1 MEYLNL
7 LGIFMSNAKKIAI
20 VTDSNSGI
28 TPETAKELGVFVVPM
43 PFLINGDPYFENIN
57 LSQEEFYVLLA
68 NQASVSTSQPSPG
81 DLTELWDNILQD
93 HDELVHIPMSSG
105 LSQSCA
111 TAMSLAQDYHGKV
124 HVVDNHRISVT
135 QKESVCDAL
144 KLREMGKSAA
154 EIKEYLEKTAAASSI
169 YIAVDTMKY
178 LKKGG
183 RVTPAAAMI
192 GTILKLKPI
201 LQIHGERL
209 DKYALARGSV
219 KAKETLKAA
228 LKNDLETT
236 FAKYV
241 EMGEMTISL
250 AYTDNRD
257 EVMQFAEEL
266 KTMFPHIPFRFCD
279 SLSLSVA
286 CHIGTG
292 AIGLTCTRILK

>member
-1 MEYLNL
+1 
-7 LGIFMSNAKKIAI
+7 MSNAKKIAI

-28 TPETAKELGVFVVPM
+28 TPKAAKELGVFVVPM

-81 DLTELWDNILQD
+81 DLAELWDNILQD

-241 EMGEMTISL
+241 EKGEMAISL

-257 EVMQFAEEL
+257 EVMQFAEEI
-266 KTMFPHIPFRFCD
+266 KTMFPNIPFRFCEP
-279 SLSLSVA
+279 LSLSVA

>member
-1 MEYLNL
+1 MN
-7 LGIFMSNAKKIAI
+7 NTKKIAI

-28 TPETAKELGVFVVPM
+28 TPEAANELGVFVVPM
-43 PFLINGDPYFENIN
+43 PFLINGEPYFENIN
-57 LSQEEFYVLLA
+57 LTQEEFYVLLT

-81 DLTELWDNILQD
+81 DLTDLWDNILQD
-93 HDELVHIPMSSG
+93 YDELVHIPMSSG
-105 LSQSCA
+105 LSQSYA
-111 TAMSLAQDYHGKV
+111 SAMSLAQDYNGKV

-144 KLREMGKSAA
+144 KLRDAGKSAA
-154 EIKEYLEKTAAASSI
+154 EIKETLEKTSACSSI

-209 DKYALARGSV
+209 DKYALTRGSA
-219 KAKETLKAA
+219 KAKETLKVA
-228 LKNDLETT
+228 LKNDLETS

-250 AYTDNRD
+250 AYTDNKD
-257 EVMQFAEEL
+257 EAMEFAEEI
-266 KTMFPHIPFRFCD
+266 KVMFPNIPFRFCD
-279 SLSLSVA
+279 PLSLSVA

-292 AIGLTCTRILK
+292 ALGLTCTRIVK

>member
-28 TPETAKELGVFVVPM
+28 TPEAAKELGVFVVPM

-154 EIKEYLEKTAAASSI
+154 EIKEYLEKTAATSSI

-219 KAKETLKAA
+219 KAKEILKAA

-257 EVMQFAEEL
+257 EVMQFAEEI
-266 KTMFPHIPFRFCD
+266 KTMFPNIPFRFCEP
-279 SLSLSVA
+279 LSLSVA

>member
-1 MEYLNL
+1 MN
-7 LGIFMSNAKKIAI
+7 NTKKIAI

-28 TPETAKELGVFVVPM
+28 TPEAAKELGVFVVPM
-43 PFLINGDPYFENIN
+43 PFLINGEPYFENIN

-68 NQASVSTSQPSPG
+68 QQTSVSTSQPSPG
-81 DLTELWDNILQD
+81 DLAELWDGILKEY
-93 HDELVHIPMSSG
+93 DELVHIPMSSG

-111 TAMSLAQDYHGKV
+111 SATSLANDYNGRV

-135 QKESVCDAL
+135 QKESVCDAI
-144 KLREMGKSAA
+144 KLRDAGKSAA
-154 EIKEYLEKTAAASSI
+154 EIKEYLEKTSGQSSI

-209 DKYALARGSV
+209 DKYALARGSA

-228 LKNDLETT
+228 LKSDLESS

-241 EMGEMTISL
+241 ESGEMAISL
-250 AYTDNRD
+250 AYTDNKD
-257 EVMQFAEEL
+257 EALQFAEEIKAL
-266 KTMFPHIPFRFCD
+266 FPNVPFRFCEP
-279 SLSLSVA
+279 LSLSVA

-292 AIGLTCTRILK
+292 ALGLTCTRILK

>member
-1 MEYLNL
+1 
-7 LGIFMSNAKKIAI
+7 MSNAKKIAI

-28 TPETAKELGVFVVPM
+28 TPEEATQLGVFVLPM
-43 PFLINGDPYFENIN
+43 PFLINGEPHFENIN

-68 NQASVSTSQPSPG
+68 QQASVSTSQPSPG
-81 DLTELWDNILQD
+81 DLTELWDTILQT

-111 TAMSLAQDYHGKV
+111 TAMALAQDYKGRV
-124 HVVDNHRISVT
+124 QVVDNHRISVT
-135 QKESVCDAL
+135 LKESVCDAI
-144 KLREMGKSAA
+144 KLRNAGKSAA
-154 EIKEYLEKTAAASSI
+154 EIKDYLQTTSADSSI

-219 KAKETLKAA
+219 KAKETLKTA
-228 LKNDLETT
+228 LKNDFET
-236 FAKYV
+236 KYAQYV
-241 EMGEMTISL
+241 QNGEMSFSL

-257 EVMQFAEEL
+257 EALQFAEEL
-266 KTMFPHIPFRFCD
+266 KTMFPNIPFRFCEP
-279 SLSLSVA
+279 LSLSVA
-286 CHIGTG
+286 CHIGMG
-292 AIGLTCTRILK
+292 AIGLTCTRILP